1 MLANEKM
8 GQLHSMAADD
18 DASLVCQ
25 FFPAPYGT
33 PRALVIHHHGIQSH
47 GALTVIIRM
56 RRYAISAVERAVPV
70 DDLEG
75 LRQATVDTS
84 ETIIVDESLR
94 TVEETA
100 VLAEERARDAFNIRE
115 SKCGGVTK
123 SILIAHVADQT
134 GLAPI
139 VGAQGGES
147 WILSAA
153 GTLSP
158 ASARRLHRGFRRLT
172 VENVLPGWKGRARP
186 YSRGDPG
193 VRIKETT
200 RRKYGRVYAISQAS
214 PTKVEKVR

>member
-18 DASLVCQ
+18 DASLVYR
-25 FFPAPYGT
+25 FFPAPFGT
-33 PRALVIHHHGIQSH
+33 PRALVIHLHGIQSH
-47 GALTVIIRM
+47 GALTAILCM
-56 RRYAISAVERAVPV
+56 RCYAISAVEQAVPV

-75 LRQATVDTS
+75 LRQAAVDTL
-84 ETIIVDESLR
+84 EMFIVDESLR

-115 SKCGGVTK
+115 SKCAGLIK
-123 SILIAHVADQT
+123 SMRIAHVADRV

-147 WILSAA
+147 GILSAA
-153 GTLSP
+153 GILPP
-158 ASARRLHRGFRRLT
+158 ASARRLRRGFRRLT

-186 YSRGDPG
+186 YSRGGPG

-200 RRKYGRVYAISQAS
+200 RRK
-214 PTKVEKVR
+214 